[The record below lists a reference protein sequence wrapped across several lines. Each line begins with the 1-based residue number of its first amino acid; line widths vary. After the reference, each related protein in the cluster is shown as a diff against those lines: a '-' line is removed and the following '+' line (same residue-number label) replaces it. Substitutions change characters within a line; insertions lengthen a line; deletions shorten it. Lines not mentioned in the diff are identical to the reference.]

1 VSGPRTFVGPNA
13 PREQAVRYLVRERL
27 PVPAEYVRDLLDVL
41 DAAREAAKWFE
52 ADSAGFYDFYNQGL
66 IDAIKR
72 FEAGAQEETT

>member
-41 DAAREAAKWFE
+41 DAARVCAESGYPPRPDMEVSVYELAKAVAKF
-52 ADSAGFYDFYNQGL
+52 D
-66 IDAIKR
+66 
-72 FEAGAQEETT
+72 GAQEEDKP